1 MAETVE
7 NKQQGSI
14 VGRLQNELDTNSFNP
29 TKYNRQQLDAIN
41 QLLQEGILKGPPLE
55 TIIDTFVSTRDI
67 IAKEKEFAKDPLAV
81 ALEGK
86 SIFKGELTGL
96 IPTRPGAEF
105 IGDITGSLIPYI
117 RNKSLLINSLSK
129 PNSAQGSLFTNSALK
144 LADLIEKTPGLG
156 KKLKFTRGILSAV
169 GGAADA
175 VVSGRYQKLATTELK
190 SLGFGALGAGA
201 GVQTYDLINK
211 SVGKDLAVAIQS
223 DLAQLK
229 PQEVESDT
237 TLATLEAMK
246 NSLYWG
252 AAGTA
257 MLPILGMAGR
267 GVKSLFGVKGPKAL
281 ELAEYAQEKGL
292 PIPLIAG
299 MDTKQPRAPFAYFG
313 QTFFKTVGV
322 FPFVSKIG
330 DKALREAEQKVGKAF
345 LEDLMAGAPIMKTAA
360 LSVASLDQLKKN
372 FEKHAN
378 LISANYTALF
388 NKAEDVG
395 NPAVIKLNT
404 AKEVASDFIREYQES
419 IPALK
424 GLGGDNA
431 LVKKELYDLTDQ
443 GDPLYQLIDSIQGTS
458 IKPFTFKEYAGLQ
471 RLLTKAVQRT
481 KYFDIRKSLFSL
493 REALE
498 NDLTESFGKVNK
510 TSLLDDVG
518 VKTSYEATLK
528 MNGQQAADAYL
539 DKVLADAQGLNAGLK
554 EANKIFSKTLAFYD
568 KSVAR
573 SLAQGFDKTLFTNKQ
588 LNGITGIES
597 ISPTQLFDTI
607 EKNVFKSGD
616 ADAVEQLKVLYGY
629 NTSKEGK
636 EMFNR
641 AFNRYMYNAFISS
654 FSPQTSKGI
663 FKFAEENILKLP
675 KTADMTSDVLRKLGQ
690 EDFAAVR
697 GFTVKDA
704 LDGKGNEIIDI
715 KFGVDDFAEFS
726 SDKFIKELGKR
737 GDAKTID
744 EGRRM
749 LATAYGGGK
758 QGAEALN
765 NLERFISYTKALE
778 DIPISETSSFL
789 QRRLTLG
796 GGSAILG
803 GFVVGGGALATG
815 NILTP
820 LIFLYLSTRAGKILS
835 DPTSLRYMMDVLS
848 PEERVAKAVGEVGTK
863 KVLGVPVTTAETRA
877 RAFARFANYLADE
890 DQNLPRVDPKNIK
903 PEEIIQ
909 RLQNTPT
916 RVPKQGFKYSDFP
929 KSERV
934 RMFPEIEIR
943 NYAPPAYNLEADAF
957 KNSYVQ
963 GNTRALTALN
973 QDYGVSA
980 PVATA
985 VAEEE
990 QASQNIANALQPPR
1004 VQLLTT
1010 PQVAQQPEEREQQVK
1025 NFFPFDI
1032 LSQQIA
1038 RKGQ

>member
-1 MAETVE
+1 MAEQVP
-7 NKQQGSI
+7 NVIGS
-14 VGRLQNELDTNSFNP
+14 LQNKLNNQSFNP
-29 TKYNRQQLDAIN
+29 QEYSNEQLQVIDG
-41 QLLQEGILKGPPLE
+41 LLEQGVLKGPRMGEIVKTFSE
-55 TIIDTFVSTRDI
+55 TQRT

-86 SIFKGELTGL
+86 SVFKGDVTGL

-105 IGDITGSLIPYI
+105 VGDITGSLIPYI
-117 RNKSLLINSLSK
+117 RNKDLLINSLSK
-129 PNSAQGSLFTNSALK
+129 PNSAQGTLFTRGALE
-144 LADLIEKTPGLG
+144 LADYIEKIPGLG
-156 KKLKFTRGILSAV
+156 KKLKFTRGVLGSV
-169 GGAADA
+169 GRATDA
-175 VVSGRYQKLATTELK
+175 VVSGRYQQLAKTEIQ
-190 SLGFGALGAGA
+190 SLAGGALGAGA
-201 GVQTYDLINK
+201 GVQAYDLVNK
-211 SVGKDLAVAIQS
+211 SVGKDLAIAIQS
-223 DLAQLK
+223 DLAYLK

-237 TLATLEAMK
+237 TLATVEAMK
-246 NSLYWG
+246 NSLLWG
-252 AAGTA
+252 GVGTA
-257 MLPILGMAGR
+257 MLPVLGMAGR

-281 ELAEYAQEKGL
+281 ELAEYAQQKGL

-299 MDTKQPRAPFAYFG
+299 MDPTQPRAPFSYFG
-313 QTFFKTVGV
+313 KTFFKTIGV

-330 DKALREAEQKVGKAF
+330 DQALREAEQKVGTAF
-345 LEDLMAGAPIMKTAA
+345 LKDLMAGAPIMKTAA

-395 NPAVIKLNT
+395 NPAVIKLNKT
-404 AKEVASDFIREYQES
+404 KEVTNDFIIEHKKLL
-419 IPALK
+419 PAID
-424 GLGGDNA
+424 GLGGNYA
-431 LVKKELYDLTDQ
+431 PVRKGVYELSEQ
-443 GDPLYQLIDSIQGTS
+443 VDPLYQLIDAIQGTS

-471 RLLTKAVQRT
+471 RLLTKAVQQT
-481 KYFDIRKSLFSL
+481 KYFDVRRSLFSL

-498 NDLTESFGKVNK
+498 NDLTESFGKLNK
-510 TSLLDDVG
+510 TSLLDDAS
-518 VKTSYEATLK
+518 VKTSYDATLRTS
-528 MNGQQAADAYL
+528 GQQAADAYL
-539 DKVLADAQGLNAGLK
+539 DKVFADAQSLNAGLK
-554 EANKIFSKTLAFYD
+554 EANTIFSKTLAFYD

-588 LNGITGIES
+588 LNGITGAES
-597 ISPTQLFDTI
+597 ISATQLFDVV

-616 ADAVEQLKVLYGY
+616 ADAVEQLKILYGY

-654 FSPQTSKGI
+654 FSPKTSKGI
-663 FKFAEENILKLP
+663 FKFAEENLLKLP
-675 KTADMTSDVLRKLGQ
+675 KTADMTNDVLRKLGQ
-690 EDFAAVR
+690 EDFAAAR

-704 LDGKGNEIIDI
+704 LDGKGNEVIDI

-726 SDKFIKELGKR
+726 SDTFIKELGKR
-737 GDAKTID
+737 GNSKTID

-749 LATAYGGGK
+749 LVTAYGGGK
-758 QGAEALN
+758 QGVEALN

-778 DIPISETSSFL
+778 DVPISETSSFL

-796 GGSAILG
+796 GSSAILG
-803 GFVVGGGALATG
+803 GFVLGGGGLATG
-815 NILTP
+815 NIFAP
-820 LIFLYLSTRAGKILS
+820 LVFLYLSTRAGKILS

-848 PEERVAKAVGEVGTK
+848 PEERVAKAAGEVGTK
-863 KVLGVPVTTAETRA
+863 KVLGVPVTTGETRT

-890 DQNLPRVDPKNIK
+890 DQDLPKVDPKNIK

-916 RVPKQGFKYSDFP
+916 RVPKQGFKYSSFP
-929 KSERV
+929 KSERE
-934 RMFPEIEIR
+934 RMFPEMEAR

-957 KNSYVQ
+957 RNSYVQ

-973 QDYGVSA
+973 QDYGVGA
-980 PVATA
+980 PAATA

-990 QASQNIANALQPPR
+990 QAQQTAGNALQPPR
-1004 VQLLTT
+1004 IQPLTT
-1010 PQVAQQPEEREQQVK
+1010 PQAAQQPEAREQQVK
-1025 NFFPFDI
+1025 NLFPFDT

-1038 RKGQ
+1038 RQG